1 MKGWSSKQEISQMKK
16 ELEKSH
22 NEMLEGIK
30 EKVIKFIHWFIC
42 NVYINE

>member
-30 EKVIKFIHWFIC
+30 EKVNSFQSLVYMLMFI
-42 NVYINE
+42 